1 MRLKYEELL
10 LISFLFPILF
20 DFLYIAS
27 SMPTLRGSDEASF
40 RKVQQIGEGGENGRP
55 EPRHGKDAKVANTGH
70 RIL

>member
-1 MRLKYEELL
+1 MRLQLEYRAGAQIRAAMRLKYEELL

-40 RKVQQIGEGGENGRP
+40 R
-55 EPRHGKDAKVANTGH
+55 
-70 RIL
+70 